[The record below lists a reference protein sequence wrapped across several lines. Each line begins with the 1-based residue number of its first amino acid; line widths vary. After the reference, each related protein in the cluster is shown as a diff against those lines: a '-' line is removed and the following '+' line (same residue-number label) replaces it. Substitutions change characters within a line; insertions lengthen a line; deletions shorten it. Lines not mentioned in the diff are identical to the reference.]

1 MDGHRG
7 HRKTLK
13 VGPRVISTCVII
25 SDKDQAAPNACEVT
39 AFSREA
45 NLAKQRFQEMFISCE
60 VVNEEEEGA
69 TCGSPHL

>member
-25 SDKDQAAPNACEVT
+25 SDRDQAAQNACEVT
-39 AFSREA
+39 AFSREG
-45 NLAKQRFQEMFISCE
+45 NNVKQRFQEMFISCE
-60 VVNEEEEGA
+60 VANEEED
-69 TCGSPHL
+69 L